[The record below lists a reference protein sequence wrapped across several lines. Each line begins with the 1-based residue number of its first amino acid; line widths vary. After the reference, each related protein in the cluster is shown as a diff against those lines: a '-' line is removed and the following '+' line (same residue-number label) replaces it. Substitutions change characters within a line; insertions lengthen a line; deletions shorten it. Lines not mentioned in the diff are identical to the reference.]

1 MVEKSEAFHI
11 FKEFKAFVEKQ
22 SGSSLSVYEL
32 IEEESTTLLSSR
44 SFAKNMES
52 SGSSPPLTLRNKMES
67 LNAKTER
74 L

>member
-44 SFAKNMES
+44 VLQRTWNQA
-52 SGSSPPLTLRNKMES
+52 
-67 LNAKTER
+67 AAHHR
-74 L
+74 LHSATKWSR